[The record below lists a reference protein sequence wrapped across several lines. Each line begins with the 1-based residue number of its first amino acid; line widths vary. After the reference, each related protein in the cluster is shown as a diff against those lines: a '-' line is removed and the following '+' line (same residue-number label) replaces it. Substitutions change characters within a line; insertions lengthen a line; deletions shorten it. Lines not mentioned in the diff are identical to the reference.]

1 VTETILWLFAG
12 VLLLAVLQSV
22 IRVVLKGIADFFGA
36 ASSNASNRG
45 GAPRAPKP
53 TIPTAEAL
61 KKDPVCGTFLAPSS
75 ALHKTVHGETYYFC
89 SAECRDK
96 FKG

>member
-12 VLLLAVLQSV
+12 VLILAVLRAV
-22 IRVVLKGIADFFGA
+22 IGVVLKGIADFFGPASARSTQA
-36 ASSNASNRG
+36 APGSG
-45 GAPRAPKP
+45 PRPAGLP
-53 TIPTAEAL
+53 TQEAL
-61 KKDPVCGTFLAPSS
+61 KKDPVCGTFLPASS
-75 ALHKTVHGETYYFC
+75 AVKKTVNGQTYYFC